1 MINQFQSTQDR
12 RRQAGEEFRRL
23 HAQAVRKKL
32 LGRLTGHH
40 KRLLSL
46 RDVQDKVQVKE
57 RRHAG
62 IQLIPIRNIRGSEGR
77 AEDFDADFRPLHSHT
92 RDRWVD
98 VAVAHSQDVAFPPVD
113 LVQVDDVY
121 FVRDGHHRI
130 SVAKLVGQVE
140 VEAEVT
146 VWRSNH
152 TAIAPAA

>member
-1 MINQFQSTQDR
+1 MNM

-23 HAQAVRKKL
+23 HAQAVRKRL
-32 LGRLTGHH
+32 FGRLIGQDNS
-40 KRLLSL
+40 LLSL
-46 RDVQDKVQVKE
+46 YDIQDEVQVKE

-62 IQLIPIRNIRGSEGR
+62 IQLVPIRNICGSEGR
-77 AEDFDADFRPLHSHT
+77 AEDFDADFRPLQTHN

-98 VAVAHSQDVAFPPVD
+98 VAVAHRREVAFPPVE
-113 LVQVDDVY
+113 LVQVNDHY

-146 VWRSNH
+146 VWRSN
-152 TAIAPAA
+152 